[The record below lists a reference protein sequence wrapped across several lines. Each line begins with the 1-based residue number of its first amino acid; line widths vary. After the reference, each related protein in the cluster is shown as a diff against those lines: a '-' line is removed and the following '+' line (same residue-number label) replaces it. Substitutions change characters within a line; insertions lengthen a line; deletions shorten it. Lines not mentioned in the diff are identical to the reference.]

1 MAKVVVTRKIP
12 GNGVK
17 MLQDAGYE
25 VVVGEQDGPMER
37 SALLEFIKGADAVL
51 GQLQDKVDEEYLTA
65 AGPNLKIVANYA
77 VGFDNLNQE
86 AAASHNVTLTNTP
99 DVLTEAVAEHAF
111 ALILAITRRIVEADM
126 VAHKQNSA
134 FGPEVLLGM
143 ELKGKTLGVLGL
155 GRIGSRVAEI
165 GKALGMNVIYYDVK
179 QNAEFEG
186 KVGAAFK
193 ATPEELLK
201 EADVVSVHVP
211 LLDSTKHL
219 INAEKLAMM
228 KPTAYLI
235 NTSRGPVV
243 DEAALV
249 EALKNKTIAGAG
261 LDVMENEPKM
271 APGLESL
278 MNIVVTPHIASA
290 TIEARS
296 AMGELA
302 AENIVEVLSG
312 RPPKTPVKP
321 H

>member
-1 MAKVVVTRKIP
+1 MAKVLVTRKIP

-17 MLQDAGYE
+17 ILQDAGYE
-25 VVVGEQDGPMER
+25 VEVGQQDSPMER
-37 SALLEFIKGADAVL
+37 AELLQKVVGCDGVL
-51 GQLQDKVDEEYLTA
+51 TQLQDKVDEEFIKA
-65 AGPNLKIVANYA
+65 AGSNLKVVANFA
-77 VGFDNLNQE
+77 VGFDNFKMEDIQNHNL
-86 AAASHNVTLTNTP
+86 AATNTP
-99 DVLTEAVAEHAF
+99 DVLTEAVAEHTF
-111 ALILAITRRIVEADM
+111 ALIFAITRRVVEADII
-126 VAHKQNSA
+126 AHKQSQA

-155 GRIGSRVAEI
+155 GRIGGRVAEI
-165 GKALGMNVIYYDVK
+165 GKCMGMNVIYYDVK
-179 QNAEFEG
+179 QNSEFEQ

-193 ATPEELLK
+193 AVPEDLLK

-219 INAEKLAMM
+219 MNAERLGMM
-228 KPTAYLI
+228 KNTAYLV

-243 DEAALV
+243 DEAALTQ
-249 EALKNKTIAGAG
+249 ALKDHVIAGAA
-261 LDVMENEPKM
+261 LDVFENEPKL

-302 AENIVEVLSG
+302 AKNIMAVLNG
-312 RPPKTPVKP
+312 EPPLTPVHK
-321 H
+321 